1 MNMKPRKPMPQPK
14 KQQVQVDLNDAE
26 TMLCEDCGNGVFI
39 PAFFLKRL
47 SAIVSPTGK
56 EALVPIQVYSCGD
69 CGKVPDKL
77 KQEVDGSN

>member
-1 MNMKPRKPMPQPK
+1 MNMKPRKPIPQPK
-14 KQQVQVDLNDAE
+14 KQVQVDLNEAE
-26 TMLCEDCGNGVFI
+26 TMLCEDCGNVVYI

-47 SAIVSPTGK
+47 SPLMSPTGK

-77 KQEVDGSN
+77 KQEVDVSS